1 MNVQIAMNRL
11 DAYLRRHFEAEPRMG
26 GDKIKVVAMQAAEL
40 DLFEMVKIVEAELA
54 RKEPPYGAQGPYL
67 TAPPLPLPGS
77 TDWRELVRAATIT
90 TPPPPLPE
98 PPRYSIWSF
107 FGLWP

>member
-1 MNVQIAMNRL
+1 MNIQIAMNRL
-11 DAYLRRHFEAEPRMG
+11 DAYLRRHFEAEPKTG
-26 GDKIKVVAMQAAEL
+26 LDKIKVVAMQAAEL

-67 TAPPLPLPGS
+67 TAPPPG
-77 TDWRELVRAATIT
+77 RRIT